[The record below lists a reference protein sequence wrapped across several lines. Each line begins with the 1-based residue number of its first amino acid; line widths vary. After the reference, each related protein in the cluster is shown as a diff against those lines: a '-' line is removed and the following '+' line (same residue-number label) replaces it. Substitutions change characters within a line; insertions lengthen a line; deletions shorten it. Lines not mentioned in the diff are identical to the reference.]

1 MASAPHTTVDPAE
14 IAHFDAL
21 AGKWWDGGGEFAQLH
36 RMNPVRLAFIRETI
50 NRHFR
55 HPVAVDRPFAH
66 LRLLDIGCGGGI
78 LTEPLAR
85 LGGSVVGAD
94 AGSENIAAARHHA
107 AETGLSIDYRATTAE
122 ALVAAGERFDAVF
135 AMEIV
140 EHVADRALFMDACAS
155 LTKPGGLLFV
165 ATINRTL
172 RSFALAIV
180 AAEYVLG
187 WVPRGSH
194 DWNKLVKPEELQGDF
209 ARTHLRQIASTGVVF
224 DPLAGD
230 WRRAGDMAINYIL
243 AAAKPAA

>member
-1 MASAPHTTVDPAE
+1 MANAPYTTVDPAE
-14 IAHFDAL
+14 IAHFTAL

-36 RMNPVRLAFIRETI
+36 RMNPVRLGFIKEI
-50 NRHFR
+50 VARHFR
-55 HPVAVDRPFAH
+55 RPVEAARPFAG
-66 LRLLDIGCGGGI
+66 LRLLDIGCGGGV

-85 LGGSVVGAD
+85 LGGAVVGAD
-94 AGSENIAAARHHA
+94 AGAENIAVARLHA
-107 AETGLSIDYRATTAE
+107 AETGLAIDYRATTAE
-122 ALVAAGERFDAVF
+122 ALAASGERFDAVF

-140 EHVADRALFMDACAS
+140 EHVADRSLFMDACAS
-155 LTKPGGLLFV
+155 LVKPGGLLFV

-194 DWNKLVKPEELQGDF
+194 AWNKLVKPEDLQGDF
-209 ARTHLRQIASTGVVF
+209 ARTHLRQVAETGVVF

-230 WRRAGDMAINYIL
+230 WRRAGDMAVNYIL
-243 AAAKPAA
+243 AAAKPAG

>member
-1 MASAPHTTVDPAE
+1 MANAPHTTVDPAE
-14 IAHFDAL
+14 IARFNAL
-21 AGKWWDGGGEFAQLH
+21 AGKWWDGDGEFAQLH
-36 RMNPVRLAFIRETI
+36 KMNPVRLAFIRETI
-50 NRHFR
+50 TRHFR
-55 HPVAVDRPFAH
+55 HPVDAERPFAG

-94 AGSENIAAARHHA
+94 AGAENIAAARHHA
-107 AETGLSIDYRATTAE
+107 AEVGLAIDYRATTAE
-122 ALVAAGERFDAVF
+122 ALAAAGERFDAVF

-155 LTKPGGLLFV
+155 LLKPGGLLFV

-187 WVPRGSH
+187 WLPRGSH

-209 ARTHLRQIASTGVVF
+209 ARTHLRQIASTGIVF
-224 DPLAGD
+224 DPLVGN
-230 WRRAGDMAINYIL
+230 WRRAADLAVNYIL
-243 AAAKPAA
+243 AAAKPAG